1 MGLIKS
7 INQIIVL
14 FLDTL
19 KHVGRLRIW
28 LLLLGYFLLI
38 WLLLY
43 AHYNFLSP
51 LFYPLVSTWVSLF
64 GEDSFK
70 AFSHYPGQFLY
81 LPYFFGWGKLLLGLL
96 LEGLVL
102 GGVAALFTDGFGK
115 ITGPARTSFK
125 SLLSLWLP
133 LVLVWVVINGLTV
146 AVNFY
151 LPDLLQAFHQDS
163 PRRLMAVRFVILP
176 FILAVILALFF
187 FALPAVVVFR
197 DNFLKALGRSVRL
210 FLRRPIT
217 CFVLAAIIMFVPYY
231 ISAVPTDV
239 LIVKFKP
246 ELVYWIILAG
256 LGAELLAD
264 YFWMGTAVRF
274 LIEEERE

>member
-7 INQIIVL
+7 INQIIIL

-19 KHVGRLRIW
+19 KQAGRLGIW
-28 LLLLGYFLLI
+28 LLLLGYFLVI

-51 LFYPLVSTWVSLF
+51 IFYPLISTWVSLF
-64 GEDSFK
+64 GEDSFT
-70 AFSHYPGQFLY
+70 AFSHYPGHFLY

-96 LEGLVL
+96 VEGLVL
-102 GGVAALFTDGFGK
+102 GGVAAMFADSFRK
-115 ITGPARTSFK
+115 IARPDRTPFK
-125 SLLSLWLP
+125 SVLSLWLH

-146 AVNFY
+146 VVNFF

-163 PRRLMAVRFVILP
+163 PRRLMAIRFVILP
-176 FILAVILALFF
+176 FILTVILALFY
-187 FALPAVVVFR
+187 FAIPAVVVFR
-197 DNFLKALGRSVRL
+197 DNFLKALGRSLKL
-210 FLRRPIT
+210 FFRRPVT
-217 CFVLAAIIMFVPYY
+217 CFFLAAIIMFVPYF
-231 ISAVPTDV
+231 ISALPTDV

-246 ELVYWIILAG
+246 ELVYWVILVG
-256 LGAELLAD
+256 LAVELLAN

-274 LIEEERE
+274 LIEEEGE